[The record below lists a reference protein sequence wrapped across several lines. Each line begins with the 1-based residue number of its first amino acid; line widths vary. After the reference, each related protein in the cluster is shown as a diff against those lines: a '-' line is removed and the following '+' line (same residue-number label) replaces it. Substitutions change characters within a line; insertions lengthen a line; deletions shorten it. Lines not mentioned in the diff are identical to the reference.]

1 MSLNNYFDHIYCLN
15 LLRRPDRKV
24 HAQEQ
29 FTKYGIEV
37 EWWTAIDG
45 KEVHSQYA
53 TPLNAGELGI
63 VLSNIEILKDAK
75 EKGYQTIAVI
85 EDDISF
91 NDEIRNIDDYFAHLP
106 SDCDMLYL
114 SSNRNS
120 HVAGTPQPEVVNE
133 RVIRLVHSFSTH
145 FIGIQGR
152 MYDVIIDKLTPL
164 QLQLDVYYAQL
175 QKEYK
180 VYCFRSQVSEPLAT
194 QKIGHSDIINSE
206 ADYSWLIK

>member
-15 LLRRPDRKV
+15 LVRRPDRKT

-29 FTKYGIEV
+29 FDKYGIDV
-37 EWWTAIDG
+37 EWWNAVDG
-45 KEVHSQYA
+45 KEVHNQHT

-63 VLSNIEILKDAK
+63 VLSNIAILKDAK
-75 EKGYQTIAVI
+75 SKGYQTIAII

-91 NDEIRNIDDYFAHLP
+91 SEEVLNINDYFAHLP

-114 SSNRNS
+114 SSNCNS
-120 HVAGTPQPEVVNE
+120 HVVGTPQPEILNE
-133 RVIRLVHSFSTH
+133 RVLRLVHSYSTH

-152 MYDVIIDKLTPL
+152 MFDVIIDKIS
-164 QLQLDVYYAQL
+164 QLKFQLDVCYAQL

-194 QKIGHSDIINSE
+194 QKVGRSDIIDAE
-206 ADYSWLIK
+206 ADYLWLIK

>member
-15 LLRRPDRKV
+15 LLRRPDRKA

-29 FTKYGIEV
+29 FNKYGIGV
-37 EWWTAIDG
+37 EFWDAIDG
-45 KEVHSQYA
+45 KEVHSQYT

-75 EKGYQTIAVI
+75 ERGYQTIAIV
-85 EDDISF
+85 EDDITF
-91 NDEIRNIDDYFAHLP
+91 GDEINKIDDYFASLP
-106 SDCDMLYL
+106 YDCDMLYL
-114 SSNRNS
+114 SANNNTHVQGSS
-120 HVAGTPQPEVVNE
+120 HPIVVNE
-133 RVIRLVHSFSTH
+133 RVFRLINSYSTH
-145 FIGIQGR
+145 FIGLQAR
-152 MYDVIIDKLTPL
+152 MYDVIIDRLNPL

-180 VYCFRSQVSEPLAT
+180 VYCFRSQGAQPLAT
-194 QKIGHSDIINSE
+194 QKIGFSDIINTE

>member
-15 LLRRPDRKV
+15 LLRRPDRKA

-29 FTKYGIEV
+29 FKKYGIEV
-37 EWWTAIDG
+37 EFWNAVDG
-45 KEVHSQYA
+45 KEVYSQYA

-63 VLSNIEILKDAK
+63 VLSNIAILNDAK

-91 NDEIRNIDDYFAHLP
+91 SEEVNKIDDYFAYLP

-114 SSNRNS
+114 SSNCNS
-120 HVAGTPQPEVVNE
+120 HVAGTPQPEVINE
-133 RVIRLVHSFSTH
+133 RVLRLTHSFSTH
-145 FIGIQGR
+145 FIGIQAR
-152 MYDVIIDKLTPL
+152 MYDVIIEKLKPL

-194 QKIGHSDIINSE
+194 QAVGHSDIINAT
-206 ADYSWLIK
+206 ADYLWLIT